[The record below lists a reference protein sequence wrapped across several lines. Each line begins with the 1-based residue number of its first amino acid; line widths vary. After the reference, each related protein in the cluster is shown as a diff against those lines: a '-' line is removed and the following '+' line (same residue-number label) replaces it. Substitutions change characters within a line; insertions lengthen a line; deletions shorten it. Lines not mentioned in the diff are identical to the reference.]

1 MMVREIY
8 GGMMMNP
15 TLQPGG
21 TIGEPNFPILAEFDC
36 SHCAPMLTLPIGAA
50 AELDADAQ
58 TLTLLC

>member
-1 MMVREIY
+1 MTESEY

-15 TLQPGG
+15 TIQPGK

-36 SHCAPMLTLPIGAA
+36 GHCAPMLTLPVGAA

-58 TLTLLC
+58 TLTLLS